1 VSSARGYLLGR
12 QELRRQEKPINF
24 SNNVYLLKADTNINY
39 NSSRKAVNT
48 AADSEIEVEKVPVE
62 LYKRAQE
69 RVRAAGGMKT
79 IEQAIKELKEEA
91 LEEYPRTVQKPAEE
105 KPDIGLAPP
114 TNEKMRHRVR
124 GVDRALAAHIKRARK
139 LYCSGGANK
148 MIDDA
153 QFYEMFRLA
162 NHSPDEPKEEF
173 YSMVEDLKRKKLL

>member
-1 VSSARGYLLGR
+1 LT
-12 QELRRQEKPINF
+12 
-24 SNNVYLLKADTNINY
+24 ADTNVNY

-48 AADSEIEVEKVPVE
+48 AADSEIEVEKIPVE
-62 LYKRAQE
+62 LYRRAQE

-79 IEQAIKELKEEA
+79 IEQAIKELKEEG
-91 LEEYPRTVQKPAEE
+91 LEEYSRTVQKPAEE
-105 KPDIGLAPP
+105 KKPDIDLPPP
-114 TNEKMRHRVR
+114 TNEKLEHRVR

-139 LYCSGGANK
+139 LYCSGRANK